1 MVWIDMVVGI
11 ISADE
16 CQTLETGAEAYRGY
30 TSSDSVSYTHL
41 RISVP
46 YIKGD
51 VRMEIWKDI
60 KGQEGRY
67 QISSTGRLRRM
78 PRYVKGK
85 SGSLRRLPMQTLE
98 LTYDEVKKIKRK
110 LEEGE
115 HVLKIAEEFNISR
128 KVVSKI
134 KSGRSYAWVE
144 R

>member
-1 MVWIDMVVGI
+1 
-11 ISADE
+11 
-16 CQTLETGAEAYRGY
+16 
-30 TSSDSVSYTHL
+30 
-41 RISVP
+41 
-46 YIKGD
+46 
-51 VRMEIWKDI
+51 MEVWKDI

-78 PRYVKGK
+78 P
-85 SGSLRRLPMQTLE
+85 MQMLE
-98 LTYDEVKKIKRK
+98 LTYDEAKKIKRK

-144 R
+144 H

>member
-1 MVWIDMVVGI
+1 
-11 ISADE
+11 
-16 CQTLETGAEAYRGY
+16 
-30 TSSDSVSYTHL
+30 
-41 RISVP
+41 
-46 YIKGD
+46 
-51 VRMEIWKDI
+51 MEIWKDI

-67 QISSTGRLRRM
+67 QISNTGRLRRM

-85 SGSLRRLPMQTLE
+85 NGSLRRLPMQMLE

-115 HVLKIAEEFNISR
+115 HVLKIAEKFNISR

-144 R
+144 H

>member
-1 MVWIDMVVGI
+1 
-11 ISADE
+11 
-16 CQTLETGAEAYRGY
+16 
-30 TSSDSVSYTHL
+30 
-41 RISVP
+41 
-46 YIKGD
+46 
-51 VRMEIWKDI
+51 MEIWKDI

-78 PRYVKGK
+78 PRYEKGK
-85 SGSLRRLPMQTLE
+85 KGLLRRLPMQMLE

>member
-1 MVWIDMVVGI
+1 
-11 ISADE
+11 
-16 CQTLETGAEAYRGY
+16 
-30 TSSDSVSYTHL
+30 
-41 RISVP
+41 
-46 YIKGD
+46 
-51 VRMEIWKDI
+51 MEIWKDI

-67 QISSTGRLRRM
+67 QISNTGRLRRM

-85 SGSLRRLPMQTLE
+85 NGSLRRLPMQML
-98 LTYDEVKKIKRK
+98 K

-144 R
+144 H

>member
-1 MVWIDMVVGI
+1 
-11 ISADE
+11 
-16 CQTLETGAEAYRGY
+16 
-30 TSSDSVSYTHL
+30 
-41 RISVP
+41 
-46 YIKGD
+46 
-51 VRMEIWKDI
+51 MEIWKDI

-67 QISSTGRLRRM
+67 QISSSTGRLRRM

-85 SGSLRRLPMQTLE
+85 NGSLRRLPMQMLE

-144 R
+144 H

>member
-1 MVWIDMVVGI
+1 MIFW
-11 ISADE
+11 
-16 CQTLETGAEAYRGY
+16 LKNKRG
-30 TSSDSVSYTHL
+30 

-67 QISSTGRLRRM
+67 QISNTGRLRRM

>member
-1 MVWIDMVVGI
+1 
-11 ISADE
+11 
-16 CQTLETGAEAYRGY
+16 
-30 TSSDSVSYTHL
+30 
-41 RISVP
+41 
-46 YIKGD
+46 
-51 VRMEIWKDI
+51 MEIWKDI
-60 KGQEGRY
+60 KGKEGRY

-85 SGSLRRLPMQTLE
+85 NGLLRRLPMQMLE

-128 KVVSKI
+128 KMVSKI

-144 R
+144 C

>member
-1 MVWIDMVVGI
+1 MIFW
-11 ISADE
+11 
-16 CQTLETGAEAYRGY
+16 LKNKRG
-30 TSSDSVSYTHL
+30 

-85 SGSLRRLPMQTLE
+85 RGSL
-98 LTYDEVKKIKRK
+98 
-110 LEEGE
+110 
-115 HVLKIAEEFNISR
+115 
-128 KVVSKI
+128 
-134 KSGRSYAWVE
+134 
-144 R
+144 